1 MTDLFSTIFNLGK
14 TSYWLLLIW
23 LFGAGVIL
31 YKMPRKAELVC
42 GCRQERWY
50 WFTAML
56 MVLPLILWA
65 AYRPHVGD
73 TSAYA
78 TRFLKAPSYV
88 SDIPRYLSQNTKDQ
102 GFAILILVLKF
113 LGVPDYRTFFLVL
126 AAFQIWCL
134 VYTFR
139 KYSPNY
145 WISIFLFIASTD
157 YLSWMFNGIRQFT
170 AVCMTFAAFSL
181 LVERKYIRFTL
192 ITLLASTIHASALL
206 MLPLAYVMQG
216 PALNRKTMLTIIG
229 AALCIPFIDRFTPIM
244 ETLLA
249 DTQYSDVMTNEIWT
263 SDDGTNIIRVLVYSA
278 PALVVFFG
286 YRYIIHS
293 KDPVMNLCINASIL
307 TMAMYLVSAVTSGI
321 YVGRLPIYTTLHGY
335 MVLPWVIDQ
344 VFEKSSARLIKL
356 LMVLCYLGFFYFQMH
371 FTWDYL

>member
-1 MTDLFSTIFNLGK
+1 MTDLFSTIFNLEK

-31 YKMPRKAELVC
+31 YKMPRKTELVC
-42 GCRQERWY
+42 GYYQERWY

-78 TRFLKAPSYV
+78 TRFLQAPSYLSDV
-88 SDIPRYLSQNTKDQ
+88 SRYLSQNAKDQ
-102 GFAILILVLKF
+102 GFTYLIVGLKL
-113 LGVPDYRTFFLVL
+113 LGIRNYQTFFLIL

-145 WISIFLFIASTD
+145 WISIFLFITATD

-216 PALNRKTMLTIIG
+216 PALNRKTMLTIVG
-229 AALCIPFIDRFTPIM
+229 TALCIPFIDRFTPLL
-244 ETLLA
+244 ELLLA
-249 DTQYSDVMTNEIWT
+249 DTQYGNVMTNQLWT
-263 SDDGTNIIRVLVYSA
+263 GDDGTNIIRVLVYSA

-286 YRYIIHS
+286 YRYIILS
-293 KDPVMNLCINASIL
+293 KDRVMNLCINASIL